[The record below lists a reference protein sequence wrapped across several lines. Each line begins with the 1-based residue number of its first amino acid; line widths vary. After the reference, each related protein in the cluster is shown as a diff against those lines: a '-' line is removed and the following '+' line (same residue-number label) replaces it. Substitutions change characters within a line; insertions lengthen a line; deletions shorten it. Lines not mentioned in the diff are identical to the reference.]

1 MNEEAKESFKRYEQL
16 KQQIKEIESEIKMLQ
31 PLVMAYMS
39 EDEKIETES
48 GSFVLQSR
56 SVWEYSP
63 YTQELEQKVKTL
75 QKEEQADGTAKETRG
90 EPYIVYKAKK

>member
-1 MNEEAKESFKRYEQL
+1 MNEEARESFQRYEQL
-16 KQQIKEIESEIKMLQ
+16 KQQIKELENEIVMLQ

-39 EDEKIETES
+39 EDEKVETES

-56 SVWEYSP
+56 SVYEYSP
-63 YTQELEQKVKTL
+63 YTQELEQKIKNL
-75 QKEEQADGTAKETRG
+75 KKEEIADGTAKETKG